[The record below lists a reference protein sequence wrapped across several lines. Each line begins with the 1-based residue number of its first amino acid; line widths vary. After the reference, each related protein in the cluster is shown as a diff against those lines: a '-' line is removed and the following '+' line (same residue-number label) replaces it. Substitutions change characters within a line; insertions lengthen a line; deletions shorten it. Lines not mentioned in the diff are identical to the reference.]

1 MVEFSIEILVLF
13 IAGIISNILVRF
25 IKSFVDRKVEILTAK
40 DLTSIQE
47 SVKKEFSIG
56 LSREIEPLKAH
67 LSKNNIE
74 FQIQY
79 SHLHQK
85 RAEIILELY
94 QKLMYLYSSSLD
106 FICPFHF
113 VEKDMDKEEKIR
125 VEKVEKSL
133 KDLNKFYQLNKLFF
147 QESFCI
153 LFVELIDD
161 FKEKLLDY
169 NEIKQELRLDISV
182 NLPKEH
188 IKQKREKM
196 NELREYL
203 KIEISKKINLV
214 EKEFRILLYVN

>member
-1 MVEFSIEILVLF
+1 MLEFSIEILVLF

-85 RAEIILELY
+85 KSRNNIRIVSEINV
-94 QKLMYLYSSSLD
+94 
-106 FICPFHF
+106 FIFF
-113 VEKDMDKEEKIR
+113 FFG
-125 VEKVEKSL
+125 
-133 KDLNKFYQLNKLFF
+133 FYM
-147 QESFCI
+147 SFS
-153 LFVELIDD
+153 F
-161 FKEKLLDY
+161 Y
-169 NEIKQELRLDISV
+169 
-182 NLPKEH
+182 
-188 IKQKREKM
+188 
-196 NELREYL
+196 
-203 KIEISKKINLV
+203 
-214 EKEFRILLYVN
+214 